1 MQFPICENRT
11 TIHCFLFLFLYSKK
25 ITMSEIFSTE
35 ALLSLI
41 PLTLME
47 ILLGIDNVIFV
58 SIVLSRLDKSK
69 TKQAGLIWMITGI
82 FMRLLFLFIL
92 GYLIKGEQE
101 LFTIFNHA
109 VALKDIIMLAG
120 GLFLLINSTL
130 EIHNKLEGED
140 PDEQLNNE
148 KKKPASFKSI
158 IIQMILIDMVF
169 SIDGVVTAIG
179 MANNIVI
186 MMIAVIISMAV
197 MFYFAP
203 MISAFIHK
211 HPTFKVLALS
221 FLVLIAVL
229 LVVEGVHVDK
239 IEIPKGYIYF
249 AMAFSFTV
257 ELINLKVRKQY
268 KPVELRSPTLK
279 EEDKN

>member
-1 MQFPICENRT
+1 MT
-11 TIHCFLFLFLYSKK
+11 AD
-25 ITMSEIFSTE
+25 IFSTE

-58 SIVLSRLDKSK
+58 SIVLNRLPKEQ
-69 TKQAGLIWMITGI
+69 TKRAGFLWMIIGI
-82 FMRLLFLFIL
+82 AMRLLFLFLL
-92 GYLIKGEQE
+92 GYLIKGDQE
-101 LFTIFNHA
+101 LFKLFNHS

-120 GLFLLINSTL
+120 GLFLLVNSTL

-140 PDEQLNNE
+140 PDEELSRD
-148 KKKPASFKSI
+148 KKKKNTFRAI
-158 IIQMILIDMVF
+158 MIQIVLIDAVF
-169 SIDGVVTAIG
+169 SIDGIVTAIG

-186 MMIAVIISMAV
+186 MMIAVIISMFV

-203 MISAFIHK
+203 KISAFIHK
-211 HPTFKVLALS
+211 HPTFKILALS

-229 LVVEGVHVDK
+229 LVIEGIHIDK
-239 IEIPKGYIYF
+239 VEIPKGYIYF
-249 AMAFSFTV
+249 AMAFSFAV
-257 ELINLKVRKQY
+257 ELLNLKFRKSH

-279 EEDKN
+279 EEDEKKTV

>member
-1 MQFPICENRT
+1 
-11 TIHCFLFLFLYSKK
+11 
-25 ITMSEIFSTE
+25 MSDIFSTE

-47 ILLGIDNVIFV
+47 VLLGIDNVIFV

-69 TKQAGLIWMITGI
+69 TRQAGFIWMVVGI
-82 FMRLLFLFIL
+82 VMRLLFLFIL

-101 LFTIFNHA
+101 LFRIFDHP
-109 VALKDIIMLAG
+109 VAIKDLIMLAG
-120 GLFLLINSTL
+120 GLFLLVNSTL

-140 PDEQLNNE
+140 PDELLNKE
-148 KKKPASFKSI
+148 KKKPATFKSI
-158 IIQMILIDMVF
+158 VIQMILIDMVF

-179 MANNIVI
+179 MANSIYI
-186 MMIAVIISMAV
+186 MMIAVIISMCV

-211 HPTFKVLALS
+211 HPTFKILALS

-229 LVVEGVHVDK
+229 LVVDGVHIEK

-249 AMAFSFTV
+249 AMAFSFAV
-257 ELINLKVRKQY
+257 ELVNLKIRK
-268 KPVELRSPTLK
+268 KHSPVELRSPTLK
-279 EEDKN
+279 DEEDQK